1 MDINEIIPFAK
12 DRGMNSPTT
21 LMFPLH
27 YHVNDG
33 IVHCYPGDDFY
44 PKKPNFFSTEH
55 DLNQYADKTCDECRQ
70 LASNLHRMELNSMPD
85 PQIWHNVNLPDNH
98 LNPQTTHKSKL

>member
-1 MDINEIIPFAK
+1 MDINKIIPFAR

-21 LMFPLH
+21 LMFPMH
-27 YHVNDG
+27 YHANDG

-44 PKKPNFFSTEH
+44 PKNPNFFTTEH
-55 DLNQYADKTCDECRQ
+55 DLKKYADKSCDECRQ

-85 PQIWHNVNLPDNH
+85 PKIWHNVNLPDNH
-98 LNPQTTHKSKL
+98 LNPQTTHKPKL